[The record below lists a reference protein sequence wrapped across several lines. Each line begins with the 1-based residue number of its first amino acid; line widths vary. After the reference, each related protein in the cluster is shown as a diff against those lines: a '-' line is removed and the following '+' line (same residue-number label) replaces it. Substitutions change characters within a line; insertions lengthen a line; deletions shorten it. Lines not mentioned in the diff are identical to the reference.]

1 MPDVKPFPKPD
12 LSKYPE
18 IPAGACLNFNNRYGY
33 YQVYKSFQKEDLSTG
48 KKRQSR
54 ITYGSIGRD
63 GFFLAHAELT
73 IRTFSQT
80 ARNTRKRDS
89 DPKLQTPFVD
99 RTDPDKASRHLDIL
113 PVVMSEQKK
122 ISTACLPLSEQQP
135 PDFTLSCSFC

>member
-1 MPDVKPFPKPD
+1 MRRRCPGTVMPRAQVAPVRAH
-12 LSKYPE
+12 YMTVPE
-18 IPAGACLNFNNRYGY
+18 VLALKLLRTC
-33 YQVYKSFQKEDLSTG
+33 
-48 KKRQSR
+48 KKNEKFCKK
-54 ITYGSIGRD
+54 T
-63 GFFLAHAELT
+63 HAELT

>member
-63 GFFLAHAELT
+63 GFFLHHQHG
-73 IRTFSQT
+73 FSQ
-80 ARNTRKRDS
+80 RRMMNCWSGSEKRI
-89 DPKLQTPFVD
+89 PP
-99 RTDPDKASRHLDIL
+99 
-113 PVVMSEQKK
+113 QK
-122 ISTACLPLSEQQP
+122 
-135 PDFTLSCSFC
+135 SC

>member
-18 IPAGACLNFNNRYGY
+18 IPAGACINFNKRYGY

-63 GFFLAHAELT
+63 GFFWLM
-73 IRTFSQT
+73 
-80 ARNTRKRDS
+80 RN
-89 DPKLQTPFVD
+89 
-99 RTDPDKASRHLDIL
+99 
-113 PVVMSEQKK
+113 
-122 ISTACLPLSEQQP
+122 
-135 PDFTLSCSFC
+135 

>member
-33 YQVYKSFQKEDLSTG
+33 YQVYKSLQKEDLSTG

-63 GFFLAHAELT
+63 GFFGSCGTDYQDIQPNSTQHKEERLRSQAPDT
-73 IRTFSQT
+73 IR
-80 ARNTRKRDS
+80 R
-89 DPKLQTPFVD
+89 
-99 RTDPDKASRHLDIL
+99 PDGS
-113 PVVMSEQKK
+113 
-122 ISTACLPLSEQQP
+122 
-135 PDFTLSCSFC
+135 